1 MKKLPI
7 GIQSFGKL
15 IMEGHYYVDKT
26 PFVKK
31 LEDGGYYFLS
41 RPRRF
46 GKSLFLDTLKEAFS
60 GNKELFKGLYL
71 YDNWDWER
79 KYPVIKISFGSGV
92 MDSKEKLI
100 KVIDSFLAKIAE
112 ENQLQLKEEVLS
124 LRFQELIERLC
135 HKYDQKVVVLIDE
148 YDKPILDRIE
158 DLEVAKQNR
167 EVLKDFYSVLK
178 DADPYL
184 RLVFLTGVSRFSK
197 VSIFSGLN
205 QLRDITL
212 SPEFATVCGYTQE
225 DLETVFEDRL
235 KGFDREEI
243 RRWYNGYSWLGE
255 SVYNPFDI
263 LLLFAENRYRPY
275 WFETGTPTFLIKLF
289 QKNRYYLPRLEEMR
303 VGEEL
308 LSNLDVDYIFPE
320 NLLFQTGYLTIKR
333 MIRAGN
339 KNIYTLTYPNLE
351 VRMSFNDAF
360 LAYLTY
366 DPVSKDTAETNIIEA
381 LEEDDIE
388 KLKNILHSFFSS
400 IPLDWYRKNDID
412 SYEGYYAS
420 VIYAL
425 FNGAGLTTIA
435 EDTTNVGRIDLT
447 VIYGD
452 KVYILEFKVV
462 ENEAEGTALRQI
474 RDKRYYEKYM
484 GKYNQIYLI
493 GIEWSKTSKNIV
505 SFEFE
510 KA

>member
-15 IMEGHYYVDKT
+15 ISEGHYYVDKT
-26 PFVKK
+26 SFIKK

-60 GNKELFKGLYL
+60 GNNELFKGLYL
-71 YDNWDWER
+71 YDNWDWGQR
-79 KYPVIKISFGSGV
+79 YPVIKISFGSGV

-100 KVIDSFLAKIAE
+100 KIIDSFVVKIAE
-112 ENQLQLKEEVLS
+112 ENQLQLKEELLT
-124 LRFQELIERLC
+124 LRFQEVIERLS
-135 HKYDQKVVVLIDE
+135 HKYKQKVVVLIDE

-158 DLEVAKQNR
+158 DMEVAKQNR

-212 SPEFATVCGYTQE
+212 SPEFATICGYTQE
-225 DLETVFEDRL
+225 DLETVFEERL
-235 KGFDREEI
+235 KGFDTEEI
-243 RRWYNGYSWLGE
+243 KRWYNGYNWLGE

-263 LLLFAENRYRPY
+263 LLLFAEKRYRPY

-289 QKNRYYLPRLEEMR
+289 QKNKYYLPRLEEMK

-320 NLLFQTGYLTIKR
+320 NLLFQTGYLTIKD
-333 MIRAGN
+333 MLTLEGSN
-339 KNIYTLTYPNLE
+339 VYVLTYPNLE
-351 VRMSFNDAF
+351 VKKSFNDAF
-360 LAYLTY
+360 ITYLYPT
-366 DPVSKDTAETNIIEA
+366 PSIKDGTKI
-381 LEEDDIE
+381 DILLSFRDGTVE
-388 KLKNILHSFFSS
+388 KLQTILHNFFSS

-425 FNGAGLTTIA
+425 FNGAGLSTIA
-435 EDTTNVGRIDLT
+435 EDTTNVGRIDLS

-462 ENEAEGTALRQI
+462 ENEAEGSAIRQI
-474 RDKRYYEKYM
+474 REKRYYEKYL

-493 GIEWSKTSKNIV
+493 GIEFSKSSKNIV
-505 SFEFE
+505 CFQFE